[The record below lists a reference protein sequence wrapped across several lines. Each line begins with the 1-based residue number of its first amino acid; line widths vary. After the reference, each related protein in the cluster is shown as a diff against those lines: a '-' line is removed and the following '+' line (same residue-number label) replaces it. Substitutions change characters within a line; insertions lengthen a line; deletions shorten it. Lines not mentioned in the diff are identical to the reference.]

1 MDVGTER
8 DVPFLGADILDLLEA
23 ALVRGVVNQN
33 VQPAQLAYRALDQVL
48 AMGLVL
54 YVTGSEHGAPA
65 RLLHPARRLTRVL
78 VLVRGRIA
86 REFRERPWDR
96 MELIATAEGLAAA

>member
-1 MDVGTER
+1 MRHRRPAQIKHAVNVGAER

-33 VQPAQLAYRALDQVL
+33 IEAAQLAYRALDQAL
-48 AMGLVL
+48 AMGFVL

-65 RLLHPARRLTRVL
+65 RLLHPARRLTRRRNLAPIAGQAGL
-78 VLVRGRIA
+78 V
-86 REFRERPWDR
+86 E
-96 MELIATAEGLAAA
+96 TAEER